1 MKKDRVIPAVPAP
14 HDAVEVTDRRTG
26 YRVTAAVEAADEGMW
41 MLAFDLAATVP
52 REATVQWDDGDSGW
66 QAEAELARLDDT
78 SARFRIAPASEWEP
92 APVRRSL
99 RTPVENSPM
108 LVRIVEST
116 ALPVDRRVHTVCLDI
131 SDSGCRASWPGP
143 APLVG
148 DAVAL
153 AWETQS
159 WRSDDPAEWIS
170 ARVAR
175 VLALPFGARHV
186 GFKFEIADAAQGA
199 RVRAWTRTW
208 LQAHRQRALARHRA
222 SEHSAGQ
229 DGRNASAP
237 PESAHEA

>member
-1 MKKDRVIPAVPAP
+1 MNQDRVIPAAPAP

-26 YRVTAAVEAADEGMW
+26 YRVTAAVEVAGDDMW
-41 MLAFDLAATVP
+41 MLAFDLAATIP
-52 REATVQWDDGDSGW
+52 REATLQWDDGDTGW
-66 QAEAELARLDDT
+66 QAAAELARLDDT

-116 ALPVDRRVHTVCLDI
+116 ALPADRHVHTVCLDI

-143 APLVG
+143 VPLVG
-148 DAVAL
+148 DAVEL

-159 WRSDDPAEWIS
+159 WRSDEPAEWIS

-175 VLALPFGARHV
+175 VLALPFGGKHV
-186 GFKFEIADAAQGA
+186 GFKFEIADAVQAT

-208 LQAHRQRALARHRA
+208 LQAHRQRALARHRE
-222 SEHSAGQ
+222 SEHRVAQ

-237 PESAHEA
+237 PDGAHEV